1 VKQNK
6 LRIVTASLVGLAS
19 DFRPV
24 PGMFGAA
31 LIFPQGVEG
40 DHAIAY
46 LVLALSL
53 NFALFFGAAYY
64 VFGLFSK
71 SRST

>member
-1 VKQNK
+1 
-6 LRIVTASLVGLAS
+6 
-19 DFRPV
+19 
-24 PGMFGAA
+24 MFGAA